1 MNLTKTI
8 VIMKLTVI
16 LLLAVML
23 QVQAKSYSQSIS
35 LHTENKPIEKVFEEI
50 RKQSSYYFLF
60 TDAVLGKANPV
71 TVKCRNMP
79 LDKVL
84 SLIFQD
90 QPLTYSIVDRTIVV
104 VVKETPREIP
114 AINLPPIRIKGRV
127 LDSKGYPL
135 PGATITIKGHNG
147 SAQANTNGEFELE
160 IPNDKVVLEISFV
173 GFTTQLLS
181 VNGKREIDIKLELA
195 SSQLNDVVV
204 IGYGTA
210 RKQDLT
216 GSVLSLSAKDLN
228 KGLNTSVDQMI
239 QGRAPGVQ
247 VTQSS
252 SEPGG
257 AVSIRIRGASS
268 INAGNEPLYVIDG
281 LPIDNAAPVTSFGA
295 GAANFT
301 GGQPARNPLSSLN
314 PSDIESINIL
324 KDASATAIYG
334 SRGAN
339 GVVLITTKSG
349 KAGKSRIQYNTSIS
363 NSTIARKME
372 VMNTSQ
378 YIKVMNELA
387 VARGG
392 TEIFDQEDIT
402 AFGAGTDWQ
411 DAILQTGSAQTHDL
425 SISGGSE
432 ATQIYTSL
440 NYTKQNGIVKNSGFE
455 RYQARSNIKHKVS
468 DRFRIG
474 MNLNVAVLKN
484 VYVPVNGFFINQDAD
499 VINTA
504 LNAPPIFPIRNADG
518 SYFKPELAQT
528 ASVTLDNP
536 VAMVNGQLSQE
547 ETNRFFGNFFAEY
560 DIVKGLS
567 AKINIGGDRN
577 SSRRDTYNS
586 RATTI
591 GNAGGGIAT
600 VTTGELK
607 NMLAEFTLNYKKTVA
622 EYHDLNVIA
631 GYTYQEFQ
639 SRSTYSSTRGFAA
652 DVIGT
657 NNLGLGVPSL
667 MVVGSGR
674 NDRKLLSYLARV
686 NYAYKDK
693 YLATASLR
701 ADGSSNFG
709 ANNRFGIF
717 PSFSLAWKINE
728 ENFLQSADWLP
739 AMKLRIGWGQIGNDN
754 IGAGRSLTTYAS
766 SGNGAVFG
774 NTVYTSISATRIPN
788 PDLKWETSEQ
798 FNAGIDMELF
808 QHRLN
813 LSVDYYVK
821 RSKDLLQE
829 LPIPSATGYN
839 VITSNVGE
847 IRNSGFE
854 FLLNSRNLT
863 GALRWNSMLNF
874 TTLNNKVINLGP
886 IPEIIANGGG
896 ATGLAIVRPGWPLY
910 SYYGYKAN
918 GIFQTQEEIDK
929 SPLRSTAK
937 PGDPNWADTNADGKI
952 DASDRVLL
960 GNPFPK
966 FTLGFNNEFEYKNIN
981 LSFFIE
987 AVQGVDLLSWSLVDA
1002 YFSNDPYRNR
1012 LAEPMLNRWTPDNPT
1027 NSWPSAIN
1035 PSNYQASNINS
1046 FTVTD
1051 ASFVRLKNVQ
1061 LGYRIP
1067 LPQQKIIKDAFLYLS
1082 GQNLLLIT
1090 DYIGYDPD
1098 VNATGSSNV
1107 RLDRNAYPAAR
1118 TFTLGLNL
1126 GF

>member
-1 MNLTKTI
+1 MTLTKTI
-8 VIMKLTVI
+8 VMMKLTVI
-16 LLLAVML
+16 LTLAVML
-23 QVQAKSYSQSIS
+23 QVQGKTYSQSIT
-35 LHTENKPIEKVFEEI
+35 LRAENKPIEKVFEEI
-50 RKQSSYYFLF
+50 RKQSSYYFIF
-60 TDAVLGKANPV
+60 TDAVLNRAKPV
-71 TVKCRNMP
+71 SVSCSKMLLKEA
-79 LDKVL
+79 LDLV
-84 SLIFQD
+84 FTD
-90 QPLTYSIVDRTIVV
+90 QPLAYSIVDKTIVV
-104 VVKETPREIP
+104 TVKEQANIFQPSVPSIV
-114 AINLPPIRIKGRV
+114 IKGRV
-127 LDSKGYPL
+127 LDNKGYPL
-135 PGATITIKGHNG
+135 PGATITIKGHEG
-147 SAQANTNGEFELE
+147 SAQANAQGEFELTV
-160 IPNDKVVLEISFV
+160 PNDKVTLEVSFV
-173 GFTTQLLS
+173 GYATQS
-181 VNGKREIDIKLELA
+181 VPVNGRREIDIRLEQT

-216 GSVLSLSAKDLN
+216 GSVLSLSSKDLN
-228 KGLNTSVDQMI
+228 KGLNVSVDQMI

-247 VTQSS
+247 VTQASA
-252 SEPGG
+252 EPGG

-295 GAANFT
+295 GASNFT

-349 KAGKSRIQYNTSIS
+349 KTGKTRIQYNTSIS
-363 NSTIARKME
+363 NSQIAHKMR
-372 VMNTSQ
+372 VMDTREYS
-378 YIKVMNELA
+378 KVMNELEQE
-387 VARGG
+387 RGRPA
-392 TEIFDQEDIT
+392 IFDAAAI
-402 AFGAGTDWQ
+402 ASFGAGTDWQ
-411 DAILQTGSAQTHDL
+411 DAILRTGTAQTHDL
-425 SISGGSE
+425 SISGGSA

-455 RYQARSNIKHKVS
+455 RYQARSNIKHKIN

-474 MNLNVAVLKN
+474 MNVNVAVLKN
-484 VYVPVNGFFINQDAD
+484 EYVPVNGFFINQDAD
-499 VINTA
+499 VINTS
-504 LNAPPIFPIRNADG
+504 LNAPPIFPIKNADG
-518 SYFKPELAQT
+518 SYFKPETAQI

-567 AKINIGGDRN
+567 AKINLGADRN
-577 SSRRDTYNS
+577 TSRRDTYNS
-586 RATTI
+586 RMTTI
-591 GNAGGGIAT
+591 GNAANGIAT

-607 NMLAEFTLNYKKTVA
+607 NTLLEFTLNYKRKFA
-622 EYHDLNVIA
+622 EAHDLNIIG

-639 SRSTYSSTRGFAA
+639 SRSSYSSTRGFAA

-674 NDRKLLSYLARV
+674 NDRKLLSYLGRI

-693 YLATASLR
+693 YLATASIR

-728 ENFLQSADWLP
+728 EEFLQAVDWLP

-754 IGAGRSLTTYAS
+754 IGAGRSLTTYAA

-774 NTVYTSISATRIPN
+774 NTVYTAISATRIPN

-798 FNAGIDMELF
+798 FNTGIDMELF
-808 QHRLN
+808 SNRLN
-813 LSVDYYVK
+813 LSLDYYVK

-829 LPIPSATGYN
+829 LPIPSATGYT

-863 GALRWNSMLNF
+863 GQLRWNSMLNF
-874 TTLNNKVINLGP
+874 TTLRNRVVDLGP
-886 IPEIIANGGG
+886 IPEIIVNAGG
-896 ATGLAIVRPGWPLY
+896 ATGPAIVRPGLPLY
-910 SYYGYKAN
+910 AYYGYKAN
-918 GIFQTQEEIDK
+918 GIFQSQEEIDK
-929 SPLRSTAK
+929 SPLKSTAK
-937 PGDPNWADTNADGKI
+937 PGDPNWADTNGDGKI
-952 DASDRVLL
+952 DASDRVML

-1012 LAEPMLNRWTPDNPT
+1012 LAEPLLDRWTTANPT
-1027 NSWPSAIN
+1027 NKWPSAIN

-1067 LPQQKIIKDAFLYLS
+1067 LPKQKVIRDAFVYLS
-1082 GQNLLLIT
+1082 GQNLLLFT

-1098 VNATGSSNV
+1098 VNSTGSSNV
-1107 RLDRNAYPAAR
+1107 RLDRNAYPTAR